1 MVCDYDGDTP
11 MHRAV
16 REGHARIVS
25 LLVEHGA
32 TTGHKNLEGL
42 TSPQI
47 ADRRKKTDGADL
59 PSVPGSQSL

>member
-11 MHRAV
+11 LHRAV

-47 ADRRKKTDGADL
+47 ADRRKKTDGA
-59 PSVPGSQSL
+59 Q